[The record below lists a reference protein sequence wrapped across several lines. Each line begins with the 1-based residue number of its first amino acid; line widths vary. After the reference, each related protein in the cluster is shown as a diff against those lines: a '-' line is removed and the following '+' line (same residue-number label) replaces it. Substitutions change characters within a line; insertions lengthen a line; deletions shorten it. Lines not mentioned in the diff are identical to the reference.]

1 MRITEATLPLQQ
13 GRPLASEKKPM
24 DSETVPKPQK
34 KVEYRPA
41 PEGVFH
47 VYCNNVQM
55 ASTSFD
61 VRVMLGEVSEVL
73 DDKIIVEQRVQV
85 AMTWI
90 EAKIIAD
97 FLRAN
102 VEEYEK
108 LNGTLTLPKNLD
120 KIIAPETFP
129 VAK

>member
-1 MRITEATLPLQQ
+1 MN
-13 GRPLASEKKPM
+13 SE
-24 DSETVPKPQK
+24 VVAKPQK
-34 KVEYRPA
+34 KIEYRPA
-41 PEGVFH
+41 TGGIIH

-61 VRVMLGEVSEVL
+61 VRVMLGEVADVL
-73 DDKIIVEQRVQV
+73 DDKIVVEQRVQV

-102 VEEYEK
+102 VEEYER
-108 LNGTLTLPKNLD
+108 LNGPLTMPKNLD
-120 KIIAPETFP
+120 KIVAPESFP
-129 VAK
+129 TAK